1 VNGVTTSF
9 TQLMGLPFEQL
20 SSTFWFPAYN
30 NVTLN
35 EQLRIAVP

>member
-1 VNGVTTSF
+1 
-9 TQLMGLPFEQL
+9 MGLPFEQL
-20 SSTFWFPAYN
+20 SSVFWFPAYN